1 MADPSLDPGQFH
13 TRFERWAGRV
23 RRRLAGQH
31 VVAGLAVG
39 LALGALVAALLWW
52 LRLGELR
59 PWAAAL
65 GALGAAVG
73 AVVGARQRWS
83 DQQVALY
90 LDARLEAKEAI
101 STAIELRT
109 EAERTD
115 GAREV
120 VVRDAAR
127 ALDGGDPRRA
137 RPRVLEAWHGLAPI
151 GAAAVVWLSLVP
163 LPPAPAAP
171 PTDPGADLIQKQ
183 NLAGLDK
190 IEALEKL
197 DAKTPEQRERLKQL
211 AEEAKKLRADLGQGI
226 EKREALARI
235 AKLRDDVA
243 AERLKFS
250 DEKNRPGLEA
260 AVGKLAES
268 PNMKDAAKA
277 LGDGDLVEFDR
288 EMQKL
293 ANSAEKASR
302 EEAKKKLE
310 EAAKAARDKG
320 SKQLADALDE
330 QRRAFEEREAK
341 GEALRE
347 LAKALEGQ
355 GKLDEQTLEDLKEF
369 GESGSPE
376 AQKRLAE
383 SLNKA
388 LEGLSEEERKKLAD
402 NLKKRIEEQQ
412 KNGQP
417 GADPMTKQQLE
428 DLAKK
433 LASPEG
439 QKELEQQLKELAK
452 QDPSGD
458 AEREKGLDDA
468 ERGGADAQ
476 KELGG
481 MPMPMES
488 GESCD
493 NPGSKPGDGKKPG
506 NQGGAKDP
514 KQAQGGPGS
523 KKDDVKGTH
532 DGKTDPVETKE
543 LRSKAQ
549 AKLNPGAP
557 MHGSSLGR
565 APSKP
570 GETANQAGNGALGQA
585 APGELSGVERSEVPE
600 EYREQVGRYF
610 QP

>member
-1 MADPSLDPGQFH
+1 MTEPSPDPGQFDA
-13 TRFERWAGRV
+13 RFERWAGRV
-23 RRRLAGQH
+23 RRRLAAGQI
-31 VVAGLAVG
+31 VSGLAVG
-39 LALGALVAALLWW
+39 LALGALGAALAWW

-59 PWAAAL
+59 PWAAAI
-65 GALGAAVG
+65 GAIGVAVG
-73 AVVGARQRWS
+73 ALVGFRRRWS
-83 DQQVALY
+83 DQEVALY
-90 LDARLEAKEAI
+90 LDARLDAKEAI
-101 STAIELRT
+101 STAVELRT
-109 EAERTD
+109 EAESD
-115 GAREV
+115 AAREV

-127 ALDGGDPRRA
+127 ALDAGDPKRA
-137 RPRVLEAWHGLAPI
+137 RPRMLEAWHALAPL

-171 PTDPGADLIQKQ
+171 PADPGADLVRIE
-183 NLAGLDK
+183 NLKGLDR

-197 DAKTPEQRERLKQL
+197 DARTPEQRERLKQL
-211 AEEAKKLRADLGQGI
+211 AEEAKKLRADLGQGL

-243 AERLKFS
+243 AERLKFG

-260 AVGKLAES
+260 AVGKLAQAPGLE
-268 PNMKDAAKA
+268 KAAKA
-277 LGDGDLVEFDR
+277 LGDGDLVEFDQ

-293 ANSAEKASR
+293 ANQAEKADR
-302 EEAKKKLE
+302 EQAKQALE
-310 EAAKAARDKG
+310 EAAKAAREKG
-320 SKQLADALDE
+320 AQQLAETLEE
-330 QRRAFEEREAK
+330 QRRAFEKREAK

-347 LAKALEGQ
+347 LAEALKGQ
-355 GKLDEQTLEDLKEF
+355 GKLDQKTLEDLEEF

-388 LEGLSEEERKKLAD
+388 LEGLSDEERKKLAD

-412 KNGQP
+412 KRDQQGV
-417 GADPMTKQQLE
+417 DPMTKQELE
-428 DLAKK
+428 ELAKK
-433 LASPEG
+433 LSTPQG
-439 QKELEQQLKELAK
+439 QKELEEQLRELAK
-452 QDPSGD
+452 QDSSKD
-458 AEREKGLDDA
+458 AEREQALEDA

-476 KELGG
+476 RELGG

-488 GESCD
+488 GESCE
-493 NPGSKPGDGKKPG
+493 NPGGKQPG
-506 NQGGAKDP
+506 NQGNAKDAKP
-514 KQAQGGPGS
+514 GKGGPGS
-523 KKDDVKGTH
+523 KKDEGKGTH

-565 APSKP
+565 APAKA
-570 GETANQAGNGALGQA
+570 GETANQAGSGALGQA